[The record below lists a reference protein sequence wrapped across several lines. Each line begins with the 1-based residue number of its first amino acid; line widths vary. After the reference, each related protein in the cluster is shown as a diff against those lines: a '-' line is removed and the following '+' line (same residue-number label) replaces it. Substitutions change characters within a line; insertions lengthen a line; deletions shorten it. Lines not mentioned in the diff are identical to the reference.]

1 MNKHGRSKHMRK
13 SGGNWP
19 IIILIIIILIIIIL
33 IAITVI
39 APRFIEGSTQQF
51 KTFMDNM

>member
-1 MNKHGRSKHMRK
+1 MRK